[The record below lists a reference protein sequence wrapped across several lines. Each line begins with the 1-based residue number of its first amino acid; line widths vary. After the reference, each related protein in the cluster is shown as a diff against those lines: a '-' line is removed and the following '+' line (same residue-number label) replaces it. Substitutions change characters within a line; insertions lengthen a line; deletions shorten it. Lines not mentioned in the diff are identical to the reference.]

1 MPEHDAGE
9 PGVRPEVVQAIFSA
23 RIDMDPE
30 KLAPLAAAGITPAE
44 RRQADD
50 LYLASMLAS
59 RDQRERWLKA
69 MEVLIGGRKFDSP
82 PGWSELFDGLS
93 PEGASQLRELY
104 DVLEEPARDEYD
116 RRYGRPGE
124 I

>member
-1 MPEHDAGE
+1 M
-9 PGVRPEVVQAIFSA
+9 FSA
-23 RIDMDPE
+23 LIDMDPE
-30 KLAPLAAAGITPAE
+30 KLAPLAAAGVTPAE

-82 PGWSELFDGLS
+82 PRWPELFDGLS
-93 PEGASQLRELY
+93 PEGASQLRGLY
-104 DVLEEPARDEYD
+104 DAMPDGARAEYD
-116 RRYGRPGE
+116 HRYGLPEE

>member
-1 MPEHDAGE
+1 MPEHNVDQPAA
-9 PGVRPEVVQAIFSA
+9 RTEVVQAIFSA
-23 RIDMDPE
+23 LIDMNPE

-44 RRQADD
+44 CKQADD

-82 PGWSELFDGLS
+82 PSWSELFDGLG

-104 DVLEEPARDEYD
+104 DVLEEPARAEYD
-116 RRYGRPGE
+116 RRYGRPEE